1 MAARFEALDDLF
13 DSSLELPIQGK
24 TYKVPSP
31 SGEDGLRIQRITTV
45 AVQAVIGGAPPD
57 VEALDDDQEL
67 DLLKMC
73 LGPVYRELLNDGID
87 WSWIRHAGLTA
98 MFWITS
104 GVDDALTYWKAAGD
118 PSRLA
123 PNREARRQ
131 QAKKTGSAAGDKTQ
145 RRGSSSTTN
154 ARKGGGRSRKASKA

>member
-13 DSSLELPIQGK
+13 DNSLELPIQGK
-24 TYKVPSP
+24 TYTIPSP
-31 SGEDGLRIQRITTV
+31 SGEDGLRIQRIATV
-45 AVQAVIGGAPPD
+45 AVQAVMGGAPPD
-57 VEALDDDQEL
+57 VEALDDGQEL
-67 DLLKMC
+67 DLFRMC
-73 LGPVYRELLNDGID
+73 LGAVYDELLEDGIE

-131 QAKKTGSAAGDKTQ
+131 QSKRTGSAAGDKTQ
-145 RRGSSSTTN
+145 RRGSSSTTSG
-154 ARKGGGRSRKASKA
+154 RKGGGRSRKASRG